1 MTSAIYEVWVDFN
14 RDGDYS
20 HALADISAYVT
31 GLTWN
36 NGMNQ
41 PEQEFATP
49 ATLTLTL
56 DNSMGDFNLE
66 DEASPF
72 YGLFQQGLL
81 VQVRAIFNSTIY
93 PLFIGKLTAPAPL
106 VMGNYSEHI
115 YTLTARDLMDDLL
128 DVEFVPDLQ
137 TDVTTDVALKQ
148 PFQKGV
154 IAIPYA
160 ASFWILGQST
170 LGVNTVLLGE
180 TEMIDFD
187 TGKTTLAY
195 VGDTSGGNTT
205 TRAQQYLRDIVA
217 AECGG
222 RFFYNTRTGKF
233 TFHSRHHDIN
243 PTSAAT
249 LAKDDYDT
257 ADYVPQSAVVNKV
270 TVHYQPR
277 EVGAAGTVIY
287 SNPNTIRL
295 VGGETKTLTVRYRDA
310 TVENARIGA
319 MDFINPKP
327 GLDYIANAEADGSG
341 NTVTARVIVSVKF
354 GATSAEITLVNTR
367 GRDTYLTTL
376 QLRGT
381 PLRSFNR
388 ESVTTA
394 PDGESLYRYDHHP
407 QTISIPALD
416 DEELAQQ
423 YADSIAARKRESH
436 AELRSIEFV
445 ANAEDGRMTQ
455 ALTRDIGDVITVTN
469 TDYDHS
475 RLYAIVGER
484 HRVQPGGEREHSVTW
499 ILKPVDT
506 TNYWI
511 LGVTGFSE
519 LGETTVLAF

>member
-1 MTSAIYEVWVDFN
+1 MASAQYEVLIDF
-14 RDGDYS
+14 DKDTQYA
-20 HALADISAYVT
+20 HAQSDISAYVL

-49 ATLTLTL
+49 AQLRLTL

-66 DEASPF
+66 DSNATF
-72 YGLFQQGLL
+72 YGLFKEGLL
-81 VQVRAIFNSTIY
+81 VWVRAIFNSTMY
-93 PLFIGKLTAPAPL
+93 TLFIGKLAAPSPL
-106 VMGNYSEHI
+106 TMANYSEHT
-115 YTLTARDLMDDLL
+115 YTLTVRDLMDELL
-128 DVEFVPDLQ
+128 DVEFTPTLQ

-148 PFQKGV
+148 PFDAGV
-154 IAIPYA
+154 VVLPYA
-160 ASFWILGQST
+160 SSFWMLDIDLLDEG
-170 LGVNTVLLGE
+170 TVLLGTTDMVSFE
-180 TEMIDFD
+180 TGM
-187 TGKTTLAY
+187 TTLAY

-205 TRAQQYLRDIVA
+205 ARAQQFLRDMVA

-233 TFHSRHHDIN
+233 TFHNRYHDVS
-243 PTSAAT
+243 PTSLVT
-249 LAKDDYDT
+249 IAKDDFEDPEYI
-257 ADYVPQSAVVNKV
+257 PQTPVINHV

-287 SNPNTIRL
+287 DSPNTIRL
-295 VGGETKTLTVRYRDA
+295 AGGETKTLTVRYRDA

-388 ESVTTA
+388 ESVTSRI
-394 PDGESLYRYDHHP
+394 DGESIRDYDVRP
-407 QTISIPALD
+407 MTLTVPAID
-416 DEELAQQ
+416 DRDLAQGL
-423 YADSIAARKRESH
+423 ADNIAGQHKQPH
-436 AELRSIEFV
+436 AAIRRLQFV
-445 ANAEDGRMTQ
+445 ANAEDGRLTQ
-455 ALTRDIGDVITVTN
+455 ALARTIGDAITVTN
-469 TDYDHS
+469 TDYDHNQI
-475 RLYAIVGER
+475 YIIVGEQHTVR
-484 HRVQPGGEREHSVTW
+484 PGGEHEHAVTW
-499 ILKPVDT
+499 ILKTTDT
-506 TNYWI
+506 AHYWI
-511 LGVTGFSE
+511 LDVDQLDEGTILGF
-519 LGETTVLAF
+519 